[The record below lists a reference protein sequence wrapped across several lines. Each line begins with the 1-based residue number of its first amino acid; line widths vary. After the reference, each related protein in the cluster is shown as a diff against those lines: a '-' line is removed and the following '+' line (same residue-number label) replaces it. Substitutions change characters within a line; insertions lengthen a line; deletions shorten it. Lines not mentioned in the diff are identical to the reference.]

1 MFMYIFQVLMLV
13 AAVAELV
20 IALLIVFGKVK
31 HIRVLGIGF
40 AFMSLGNV
48 LTTVQ
53 RLLLKYGN
61 LSSDSISR
69 FVLAARYLQILFDLV
84 YLIFICIFLHKNYGK
99 KFVYLPVLITSF
111 TVRLLG
117 NAASPIA
124 VRLLNSHTIST
135 ETYQALSLA
144 VNFLLGSIVSVII
157 TVFLFNNRK
166 QERIIPRFWLF
177 SLLQVITNLSLIL
190 LQTLYLYTNQEL
202 LLLLVSLLYFLTV
215 PSISLIY
222 VLIAKNIYGRRAD
235 TQTSAASTSFR

>member
-1 MFMYIFQVLMLV
+1 MFENAYLLLMLV
-13 AAVAELV
+13 AAVAELF
-20 IALLIVFGKVK
+20 ISLLIVFGKVK
-31 HIRVLGIGF
+31 QIRVLGIGF

-69 FVLAARYLQILFDLV
+69 IVVASRYLQILFELA
-84 YLIFICIFLHKNYGK
+84 YLIFICIFLHKTYGK

-117 NAASPIA
+117 NAASPMA

-157 TVFLFNNRK
+157 IVFLFNNRK
-166 QERIIPRFWLF
+166 QERIIPRFWFF
-177 SLLQVITNLSLIL
+177 SLLQVIINLSLFL
-190 LQTLYLYTNQEL
+190 VLTLYYLTKQEFL
-202 LLLLVSLLYFLTV
+202 AQVVSLLYFLTV